1 MSNYS
6 TVWRLVSVLLVW
18 SVDSNILW
26 SLAGVREPVYFVL
39 AGLLLCVGRAAWHLS
54 TDYCVSIISDYTINS
69 SAMSRLLGA
78 RPLLLLTRP
87 GTQVQLSSLRLVSG
101 ASHNNNFD
109 QVKIIQHH
117 NQLSLISTEQL
128 LPTVISVS

>member
-1 MSNYS
+1 MEVGQCFIGVECGQKYFM
-6 TVWRLVSVLLVW
+6 VIR
-18 SVDSNILW
+18 
-26 SLAGVREPVYFVL
+26 AGVREPVYFVL

-87 GTQVQLSSLRLVSG
+87 GTQVQLSSPRLVSG
-101 ASHNNNFD
+101 ASSHNNNFD

-117 NQLSLISTEQL
+117 NQPSLISLMSTEQL

>member
-1 MSNYS
+1 MFYWCGQ
-6 TVWRLVSVLLVW
+6 WRAIFYGHSQE
-18 SVDSNILW
+18 SENRFMC
-26 SLAGVREPVYFVL
+26 AGWAAAV
-39 AGLLLCVGRAAWHLS
+39 CVGRAAWHLS